1 MTKIIQNQWFFSDW
15 CPNGGI
21 KPTASWAGF
30 WSSHIPLRIP
40 KVNSGVTS
48 SRNQLQFH
56 GPESWNIATHTCA
69 GTGIVLVKVL
79 AWLLQIMHWRLCNC
93 GYQTRGPEKSW
104 SLPQNPLPAS
114 KTLQYPKK
122 EVYIMCVYIYIKL
135 KTKDLLPCGNQ
146 TWPWKITDSYMMF
159 PWTAHQVK
167 GMESRAPAGCEV
179 GWATKGACYD
189 RLVGPPAL
197 ASTWKKSKKQGC
209 CVTKMMCSH
218 RFCHIL
224 PYGWSGSNKERL
236 IKPQIQKI
244 WGCYNQG
251 PSGSFRAFRLDATK
265 QKWDQTWN
273 CPRWNTTG
281 NRVKA
286 GKGR

>member
-1 MTKIIQNQWFFSDW
+1 MLGQESFLSKCWHDCFKSCTEGCAIVATKHVVLKN
-15 CPNGGI
+15 
-21 KPTASWAGF
+21 
-30 WSSHIPLRIP
+30 H
-40 KVNSGVTS
+40 GVCLKIHCQHQKHYST
-48 SRNQLQFH
+48 
-56 GPESWNIATHTCA
+56 
-69 GTGIVLVKVL
+69 
-79 AWLLQIMHWRLCNC
+79 
-93 GYQTRGPEKSW
+93 
-104 SLPQNPLPAS
+104 
-114 KTLQYPKK
+114 PKK
-122 EVYIMCVYIYIKL
+122 KCILCVYIYIKL

>member
-69 GTGIVLVKVL
+69 GTGIVLVKML
-79 AWLLQIMHWRLCNC
+79 AWLLQIMHWRVCNC
-93 GYQTRGPEKSW
+93 GYQTHGPEKSW

-122 EVYIMCVYIYIKL
+122 EVYIMYIYNYIKL

-159 PWTAHQVK
+159 PWTAHQVQGVSNGHRGIPRTSWLRSWLGQRK
-167 GMESRAPAGCEV
+167 ERVMTVLS
-179 GWATKGACYD
+179 
-189 RLVGPPAL
+189 AL
-197 ASTWKKSKKQGC
+197 LRWHPLGKNRSETGVRR
-209 CVTKMMCSH
+209 VTKMMCSH

-224 PYGWSGSNKERL
+224 PYVDDLGR
-236 IKPQIQKI
+236 
-244 WGCYNQG
+244 
-251 PSGSFRAFRLDATK
+251 TK
-265 QKWDQTWN
+265 K
-273 CPRWNTTG
+273 
-281 NRVKA
+281 V
-286 GKGR
+286 

>member
-1 MTKIIQNQWFFSDW
+1 MIFLWIGNSQASNIMALWLGITILQLQPGCSETWTSKVRELRSKTKKLNQPKKMGISGQVKKKDDFWPKPPEVLPPKPGSRESESSQPGEIRVKRWWFAMDPIKHGENGLVTHVYIILKMTKIIQNQWFFSDW

-122 EVYIMCVYIYIKL
+122 EVYIMCIYIY
-135 KTKDLLPCGNQ
+135 Q
-146 TWPWKITDSYMMF
+146 T
-159 PWTAHQVK
+159 
-167 GMESRAPAGCEV
+167 E
-179 GWATKGACYD
+179 
-189 RLVGPPAL
+189 
-197 ASTWKKSKKQGC
+197 
-209 CVTKMMCSH
+209 
-218 RFCHIL
+218 
-224 PYGWSGSNKERL
+224 N
-236 IKPQIQKI
+236 
-244 WGCYNQG
+244 
-251 PSGSFRAFRLDATK
+251 
-265 QKWDQTWN
+265 
-273 CPRWNTTG
+273 
-281 NRVKA
+281 
-286 GKGR
+286 